1 MDRRRFYGYAAL
13 ILLLAFALRLGGAI
27 GWERFTAS
35 RGEAPFFF
43 GDSDSYWQLG
53 RALASGVPYEH
64 DPVRHWKLFRMPGY
78 PLVLAPL
85 FLMTDDPPVFAA
97 RVENAVL
104 GCLTV
109 LLTGTVAL
117 ALFGDRRLALWAML
131 FAAAMPELLF
141 QSVCVLSEELSCVM
155 TLALILALIVL
166 ARSRFSPARA
176 VWVGLF
182 WALGVYVRPDA
193 LCLFPFIV
201 CMFFL
206 FRDTRAFVARYAR
219 RAVLC
224 GVILLAVFI
233 ALMSP
238 WWIRNACLTG
248 RFIPTTLQVGASL
261 YDGLSPTAGG
271 GSDMAF
277 VDRFRGELDRQA
289 AADPDGNREFY
300 EVRLDRAMKEAA
312 IDWVRK
318 HPKEAIR
325 LAGVKF
331 FRLWNVFPNESAFSA
346 VPARLLICLTFLP
359 VGVGA
364 VWGAWRL
371 RRVRL
376 VRLLWIPA
384 VYVTLLHLIFVS
396 SLRYRSPILP
406 ELVILAAAAFFPPR
420 GR

>member
-1 MDRRRFYGYAAL
+1 MDRRRFYGLAAL

-27 GWERFTAS
+27 GWQRFTS
-35 RGEAPFFF
+35 VRGGSPFFF
-43 GDSDSYWQLG
+43 GDSDSYWQLAG
-53 RALASGVPYEH
+53 ALASGTPYEH

-97 RVENAVL
+97 RVENVVL

-109 LLTGTVAL
+109 LLTGAVAL
-117 ALFGDRRLALWAML
+117 AMFGDRRPALWAML
-131 FAAAMPELLF
+131 FVAVMPELLF

-155 TLALILALIVL
+155 NLALTLALIAL

-176 VWVGLF
+176 VWGGLF

-193 LCLFPFIV
+193 LCLFPFVV
-201 CMFFL
+201 CVLFL
-206 FRDTRAFVARYAR
+206 FRDTRVFVSRYAC

-224 GVILLAVFI
+224 GAILLSVFI
-233 ALMSP
+233 GLMSP
-238 WWIRNACLTG
+238 WWVRNARLTG

-261 YDGLSPTAGG
+261 YDGLSPTASG
-271 GSDMAF
+271 GSDMVF
-277 VDRFRGELDRQA
+277 VDRFRDELDRTEA
-289 AADPDGNREFY
+289 TEPGGNKEFY

-312 IDWVRK
+312 LDWARK

-331 FRLWNVFPNESAFSA
+331 FRLWNVFPNEPAFSA

-359 VGVGA
+359 VSLGA
-364 VWGAWRL
+364 FWGAWRL
-371 RRVRL
+371 RRVQL

-384 VYVTLLHLIFVS
+384 LYITLLHLIFVS
-396 SLRYRSPILP
+396 SLRYRAPIL
-406 ELVILAAAAFFPPR
+406 
-420 GR
+420 